1 MTEKSCGAVVFKKD
15 NGKIL
20 YVIICS
26 KEGFYG
32 FPKGHAEIGEGEWET
47 ATREIKEETGL
58 AVSRVGDFRTEDEHR
73 YVRRDGST
81 AIKRIVYFLAQFY
94 AGNISV
100 QRSELSDVRL
110 MSFEEAMS
118 SFQFESSK
126 RILTEARE
134 ALKNYNI
141 I

>member
-32 FPKGHAEIGEGEWET
+32 FPKGHVEIGEGEWET
-47 ATREIKEETGL
+47 AAREIKEETGL
-58 AVSRVGDFRTEDEHR
+58 TVSRVGDFRTEDEHR

-81 AIKRIVYFLAQFY
+81 AIKRIVYFLAQFS

-100 QRSELSDVRL
+100 QRSELSDARL